1 MKRTNNANQGS
12 RHRKER
18 YKEKHYLLQ
27 YNNYSPPW
35 FLHRSI
41 QIFHWSKQAVNN
53 FWTHIHGLRCRFIC
67 HSYTVSN
74 LLLFVALKKSHVAI
88 LCLIKILLT
97 NTAVWPGILTNNN
110 DFFITT
116 NSVITRIFNRRFFRI
131 NSSTFSMFAFVLDY
145 DVFLDVVR
153 LGSLLVPLFPK
164 KKLK

>member
-1 MKRTNNANQGS
+1 MGNIKYEHFIIRYLKALRATFKW
-12 RHRKER
+12 KEQIMQTKEADIEKGDI
-18 YKEKHYLLQ
+18 KEKHYLLQ

-67 HSYTVSN
+67 HSFTVSN
-74 LLLFVALKKSHVAI
+74 LLLFVALKKSHGAI
-88 LCLIKILLT
+88 LCLVKILLT

-116 NSVITRIFNRRFFRI
+116 NSVITRILNRRFFQCLR
-131 NSSTFSMFAFVLDY
+131 SF
-145 DVFLDVVR
+145 
-153 LGSLLVPLFPK
+153 
-164 KKLK
+164 